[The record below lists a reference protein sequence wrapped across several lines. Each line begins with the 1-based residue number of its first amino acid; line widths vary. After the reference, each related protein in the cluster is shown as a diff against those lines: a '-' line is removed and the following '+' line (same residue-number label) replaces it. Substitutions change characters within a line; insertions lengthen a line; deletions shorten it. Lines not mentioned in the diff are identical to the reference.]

1 MTTEPKVVDRSA
13 TEAIEIELLLTAVA
27 RRWGYDFREYSPATL
42 RRRIRRAM
50 QLESVHSISALQE
63 RILHDE
69 QSMIRFIQTLTVHV
83 TSMFRDPEMYAAFRK
98 KVVPLLR
105 TWPFARIWHAG
116 CSTGQEVYSMAIL
129 LEEEGIYDRCRIYA
143 TDLSDDLVQRAKR
156 GIYPL
161 SSMQDYTYN
170 YQRAGGTREF
180 SEYYSADAENAVLK
194 GRLRRNVVFSQHN
207 LVSDASFN
215 DFHVI
220 ICRNVMIYF
229 GRDLRERVHG
239 LLYESLVR
247 FGVLVLG
254 LKETVDFTPYST
266 AFEAVDPAL
275 KMYRRLR

>member
-1 MTTEPKVVDRSA
+1 MRPSPTVADRAA
-13 TEAIEIELLLTAVA
+13 TEAIELDLLLTAVA
-27 RRWGYDFREYSPATL
+27 RRWGYDFREYAPATL
-42 RRRIRRAM
+42 RRRVRRAM
-50 QLESVHSISALQE
+50 VREQVDSMSALQE
-63 RILHDE
+63 RVLHE
-69 QSMIRFIQTLTVHV
+69 EGAMARFIQALTVQV
-83 TSMFRDPEMYAAFRK
+83 TSMFRDPEVYRAFRQ

-143 TDLSDDLVQRAKR
+143 TDLSDELVQRAKR

-161 SSMQDYTYN
+161 SAMRDYTYN
-170 YQRAGGTREF
+170 YQQAGGTRDF
-180 SEYYSADAENAVLK
+180 SQYYTADADNAVFNA
-194 GRLRRNVVFSQHN
+194 RLRRNIVFAQHN

-215 DFHVI
+215 DFHAI

-229 GRDLRERVHG
+229 GQDLRERVHG

-254 LKETVDFTPYST
+254 LKETVEFTPFGSS
-266 AFEAVDPAL
+266 FEPIDADL
-275 KMYRRLR
+275 KIYRRIR

>member
-1 MTTEPKVVDRSA
+1 MGTEPKIVDRSA

-50 QLESVHSISALQE
+50 QVESVHSISALQE
-63 RILHDE
+63 RILHDD
-69 QSMIRFIQTLTVHV
+69 QAMIRFIQTLTVHV
-83 TSMFRDPEMYAAFRK
+83 TSMFRDPEMYAAFRQ

-129 LEEEGIYDRCRIYA
+129 LQEEGIYDRCRLYA
-143 TDLSDDLVQRAKR
+143 TDVSDDLVQRAKR
-156 GIYPL
+156 GVYPL
-161 SSMQDYTYN
+161 SSMKDYTHN
-170 YQRAGGTREF
+170 YQRAGGTKDF
-180 SEYYSADAENAVLK
+180 SEYYTADAENAVFHS
-194 GRLRRNVVFSQHN
+194 RLRRNIVFSQHN

-220 ICRNVMIYF
+220 VCRNVMIYF

-239 LLYESLVR
+239 LLYDSLVR

-254 LKETVDFTPYST
+254 LKESTDFTPYSG
-266 AFEAVDPAL
+266 AFEAIDPQL
-275 KMYRRLR
+275 KVYRRVR